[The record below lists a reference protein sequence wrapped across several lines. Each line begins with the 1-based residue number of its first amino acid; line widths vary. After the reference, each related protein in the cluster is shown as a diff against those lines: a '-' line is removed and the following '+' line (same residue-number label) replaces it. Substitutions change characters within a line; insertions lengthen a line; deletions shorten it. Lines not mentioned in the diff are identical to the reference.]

1 MNNQFAIIYKE
12 EIAMLRDCKTVT
24 KSVYM
29 ALSYHFSTEE
39 KDGVRTRFCCP
50 SYDVISNLT
59 GYSNG
64 SIKRAIKE
72 LKDIGI
78 LSSKKRIGASSLI
91 YVEYKIDTTEGS
103 HVEPTEGSHVEPTEG
118 SHVKPLEGSHVK
130 PTINNKINNKN
141 LTSNFN
147 RLILSEKQKT
157 ILKHFCQFFGWL
169 TKEDYISELENKLP
183 SSCSEYLTDELMLIG
198 AYNLKRIAEKKG
210 AWTGNYFITG
220 IIRWIEGGKGKS
232 SKPNAYMSSLIERLH
247 KEVLPF
253 KSEKKQTKKEQP
265 LKIATTKEGQED
277 FDWLLD
283 HLIKQYQNLPSGLN
297 RDQLINLKESVY
309 CHDLNLQKIKTAIGE
324 KIKEEEKSRYD
335 ISDLPDLRM

>member
-24 KSVYM
+24 KSVFM

-39 KDGVRTRFCCP
+39 KEGVRTRFCCP
-50 SYDVISNLT
+50 SYDVISDLT
-59 GYSNG
+59 GYSKG
-64 SIKRAIKE
+64 SIKRAIRE
-72 LKDIGI
+72 LKDKGV
-78 LSSKKRIGASSLI
+78 LSSKKRMGSSSLI

-103 HVEPTEGSHVEPTEG
+103 HVKPFEG
-118 SHVKPLEGSHVK
+118 SHVKPKEGSHVDTSEGSHVKPKEGSHVK
-130 PTINNKINNKN
+130 PTINNKDNNKE
-141 LTSNFN
+141 LTTNIN

-157 ILKHFCQFFGWL
+157 ILDHFCQFFGWI
-169 TKEDYISELENKLP
+169 TKEDYIEDLENKLP

-198 AYNLKRIAEKKG
+198 AYNLKRIEEKKG

-220 IIRWIEGGKGKS
+220 IVRWIEGGKGKS
-232 SKPNAYMSSLIERLH
+232 SKPSVYMSSLIERLH

-253 KSEKKQTKKEQP
+253 KREKKQIKEEQP

-324 KIKEEEKSRYD
+324 
-335 ISDLPDLRM
+335 